1 MNNFY
6 MVIQSNLPPNG
17 HFITSRGIEEDNRY
31 FHDLLPDVADP
42 QMNAENCISIL
53 GNMDPNRFMNSFLDT
68 IKNEAQTD
76 CSISIANKELKFN
89 IFFENEEEEDN
100 HNKNIEIKLYRS
112 PNGHIIQ
119 FIRNG
124 MNVNDFNN
132 HLQNLSVLVRN
143 ILQ

>member
-89 IFFENEEEEDN
+89 IFFENEEEDN

>member
-68 IKNEAQTD
+68 IKNELRLIVQ
-76 CSISIANKELKFN
+76 
-89 IFFENEEEEDN
+89 
-100 HNKNIEIKLYRS
+100 
-112 PNGHIIQ
+112 
-119 FIRNG
+119 
-124 MNVNDFNN
+124 
-132 HLQNLSVLVRN
+132 LV
-143 ILQ
+143 

>member
-31 FHDLLPDVADP
+31 FHDLLPDVTDP
-42 QMNAENCISIL
+42 QMNAKNCISIL

>member
-112 PNGHIIQ
+112 PNGHILQ
-119 FIRNG
+119 FVRNG

>member
-53 GNMDPNRFMNSFLDT
+53 GNMDPNRLMNSFLDT
-68 IKNEAQTD
+68 IKNEAWTD
-76 CSISIANKELKFN
+76 CSVGVADGELKFN
-89 IFFENEEEEDN
+89 IFFENEEDN

-112 PNGHIIQ
+112 PNGHILQ
-119 FIRNG
+119 FVRNG